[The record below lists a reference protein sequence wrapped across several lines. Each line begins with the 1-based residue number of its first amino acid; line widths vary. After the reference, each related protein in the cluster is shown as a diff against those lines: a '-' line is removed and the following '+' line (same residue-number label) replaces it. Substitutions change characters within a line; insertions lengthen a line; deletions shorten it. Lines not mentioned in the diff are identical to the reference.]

1 MSDSNLTPKE
11 RFQKI
16 DADLSRLKN
25 NRNTVPLEVLQ
36 TKYAK
41 PYNKLLADIREYA
54 EWFLQEYLQV
64 LSPYLLPEKKEAND
78 WLRQKVAQI
87 MREERSIGGK
97 FAEGTFALLN
107 DCNRDT
113 FEVKVWEISERL
125 ASEAY
130 RPYAQMVA

>member
-1 MSDSNLTPKE
+1 MESNLTPKE

-16 DADLSRLKN
+16 DADLSRLAN
-25 NRNTVPLEVLQ
+25 NRKSVSLEALQ

-41 PYNKLLADIREYA
+41 AYNALIADIREYA

-64 LSPYLLPEKKEAND
+64 LSPYLDPNKTEANE
-78 WLRQKVAQI
+78 WLREKVAQI
-87 MREERSIGGK
+87 MREERSLGGK

-107 DCNRDT
+107 DYNRNA

-130 RPYAQMVA
+130 APYARKVA

>member
-1 MSDSNLTPKE
+1 METNLTPKE

-16 DADLSRLKN
+16 DADLSRLAN
-25 NRNTVPLEVLQ
+25 NRKSVSLETLQ

-41 PYNKLLADIREYA
+41 AYSALLADIREYA
-54 EWFLQEYLQV
+54 EWFMQEYLQV
-64 LSPYLLPEKKEAND
+64 LSPYLDPNKTEANE

-87 MREERSIGGK
+87 MQEERSFGGK

-107 DCNRDT
+107 DYNRNT

-130 RPYAQMVA
+130 APYAQMMA

>member
-1 MSDSNLTPKE
+1 METNLTPKE

-16 DADLSRLKN
+16 DADLSRLAN
-25 NRNTVPLEVLQ
+25 NRKSVSLETLQ

-41 PYNKLLADIREYA
+41 AYSALLADIREYA
-54 EWFLQEYLQV
+54 EWFMQEYLQV
-64 LSPYLLPEKKEAND
+64 LSPYLDPNKTEANE

-87 MREERSIGGK
+87 MQEERSFGGK

-107 DCNRDT
+107 DYNRNA

-130 RPYAQMVA
+130 APYAQMMA